1 MCVCVFHLGL
11 GREGECMHVADV
23 SLSVTVKQ

>member
-11 GREGECMHVADV
+11 GRKGVCMHAADD